1 MNNLSVI
8 KEPIVK
14 EMEVFDRLFDDSLTS
29 DNALLDSVFGHLR
42 SRKGKLMRPQ
52 LFMLTGKIFGDID
65 MRGMHAALAL
75 ELLHTASLIHDD
87 VVDNSD
93 MRRGQASVNKMFD
106 NKRAVLSGDY
116 VLATALK
123 HAAMSANIRVVNEIS
138 ALGQALSEG
147 EVMQL
152 EKSMSEEL
160 SESVYMSVI
169 ERKTAASA
177 YTTKRLDEAD
187 LFKGDK
193 EFAVYSGNDDSALA
207 LMLVGGTGVTTYG
220 ENIGVMAANRVYS
233 TLLFVI
239 AACFAIIL
247 GFSPKFGAVIQTIPQ
262 PILGGTSIVV
272 SGLIAVAGARIW
284 VVNQV
289 DFGKNRNLIVAAV
302 TMILGGGDFSLT
314 FFGFTFGGI
323 GTATFGAIILNAIM
337 SIGERR

>member
-160 SESVYMSVI
+160 SEPVYMSVI
-169 ERKTAASA
+169 ERKTAALFSTCTCCA
-177 YTTKRLDEAD
+177 SVMCGASDEDIKRMTDFGHCVGMAFQIRDDIFDYYEDAAIG
-187 LFKGDK
+187 KPT
-193 EFAVYSGNDDSALA
+193 GNDMREGKITLPAIYALREAADGHALEMLHRIKSGEASAGDISAMVDFTRKHGGIDYAERIMNDFHARAVDLLSFVGNA
-207 LMLVGGTGVTTYG
+207 DIKKALVGYAG
-220 ENIGVMAANRVYS
+220 
-233 TLLFVI
+233 FVV
-239 AACFAIIL
+239 
-247 GFSPKFGAVIQTIPQ
+247 GRSY
-262 PILGGTSIVV
+262 
-272 SGLIAVAGARIW
+272 
-284 VVNQV
+284 
-289 DFGKNRNLIVAAV
+289 
-302 TMILGGGDFSLT
+302 
-314 FFGFTFGGI
+314 
-323 GTATFGAIILNAIM
+323 
-337 SIGERR
+337 